1 MPSINEL
8 IAEIRKHIRDTPD
21 ITPKQ
26 IAMRMNRPLV
36 FIRQVI
42 ADHKICVK
50 EKVKGKGKGKKDLY
64 KDAEYLDVLLEFR
77 EWCMHHSLAF
87 KRGMIAAMREY
98 MKEHPNIEGNPLD
111 LS

>member
-50 EKVKGKGKGKKDLY
+50 EK
-64 KDAEYLDVLLEFR
+64 
-77 EWCMHHSLAF
+77 
-87 KRGMIAAMREY
+87 
-98 MKEHPNIEGNPLD
+98 
-111 LS
+111 